1 MRTAHQVPLS
11 SIATGRSHAL
21 FDSDLASSRES
32 IEASVKGR
40 RVLCI
45 GAAGSIGSSTTALI
59 ADLEPA
65 ALHLIDQNENGLTE
79 LVRTFRARPSA
90 LEVRDFR
97 ALSLVYVTHS
107 MRLFL
112 NTEEAYDL
120 VLNFAAIKHV
130 RSEKDAFSVLQM
142 FDTNIVKQAR
152 LLAWLAERGFTG
164 RYFSVSTDKAANP
177 TSMMGATK

>member
-1 MRTAHQVPLS
+1 MLHGTRRKSRAIQRNPAVETLCLSLRHPRFHLCPLQCEFPMRTAHQVPLS

-32 IEASVKGR
+32 IEASVKGL

-65 ALHLIDQNENGLTE
+65 ALHLIDHNENDLTE
-79 LVRTFRARPSA
+79 LVRRFRARPSA

-97 ALSLVYVTHS
+97 ALPLEYGTHT

-130 RSEKDAFSVLQM
+130 
-142 FDTNIVKQAR
+142 
-152 LLAWLAERGFTG
+152 
-164 RYFSVSTDKAANP
+164 
-177 TSMMGATK
+177 